1 MGEFHLHLVIGLLGL
16 KVPALVIHRKAPVQ
30 EEAVPTVIEPLVTAV
45 QKVNADAAPP
55 EAASQR
61 SSEEGGPVVA
71 VTKDSPS
78 VAFAVPT
85 VGNLLVPVSMAQAPP
100 AHPMQGAVVITTA
113 RIQQIA
119 PTGVGGSRPG
129 PTYPHESWLNKE
141 QGTVVLRIEVDASG
155 KVLSVTIKEP
165 SGYARLDKAA
175 AEHVRRYWLFE
186 AAQGKRIY
194 ECPFIFKL
202 Q

>member
-30 EEAVPTVIEPLVTAV
+30 EEAVSTVIEPLVTAV
-45 QKVNADAAPP
+45 QTVDADAAPP

-100 AHPMQGAVVITTA
+100 AHPMQGAVVTPAAQLPQITA
-113 RIQQIA
+113 
-119 PTGVGGSRPG
+119 TGVGGSRPR

-141 QGTVVLRIEVDASG
+141 QGTVVLRIEVDESG
-155 KVLSVTIKEP
+155 KVLSVTIKRR
-165 SGYARLDKAA
+165 SGHARLDNAA
-175 AEHVRRYWLFE
+175 AEHVRRYWFFE
-186 AAQGKRIY
+186 AAQSKCTY
-194 ECPFIFKL
+194 ECPIIFKL